1 MLALIEADV
10 DYAGLGDRK
19 AEIFAAEHAATLAL
33 IHRGV
38 ALGEW
43 RKADG
48 SGVICVWSVADR
60 AELDAIL
67 AGLPIRPWLPR
78 IVVRELA
85 EHPLFPGGRLA
96 EGPA

>member
-1 MLALIEADV
+1 MLFLIEADV
-10 DYAGLGDRK
+10 DYAGLGDRR
-19 AEIFAAEHAATLAL
+19 AAVFQAEHAATATL
-33 IHRGV
+33 IRRGV

-48 SGVICVWSVADR
+48 SGVICVWSVTDR

-67 AGLPIRPWLPR
+67 DGLPIRPWLPR

>member
-1 MLALIEADV
+1 MLFHIEADV
-10 DYAGLGDRK
+10 DYAGLGERRT
-19 AEIFAAEHAATLAL
+19 EIFAAEHAATAEL
-33 IHRGV
+33 IRRGV

-67 AGLPIRPWLPR
+67 GGLPLAPWLPR
-78 IVVRELA
+78 ITVRELA

-96 EGPA
+96 ERPA